1 MAYVSGEASSIYDVI
16 EKLDE
21 MLVKVGWTQHM
32 VQKVS
37 YNNNDRLM
45 HCIWEG
51 TGDGNDKIFLQA
63 LVDTKTNARMYLD
76 SCAGYDQ
83 YLMLWEQP
91 GSIQQ
96 WLKISHQGEIGLQPA
111 YTTAKDERFVY
122 WIFVDTYRAII
133 VTRMSIVYESMYIGF
148 INPIA
153 SERQYPYPM
162 YIAGNGTSQGGVWPN
177 NTQGS
182 FLFPNGGSG
191 YLRRADGTWRRFDFN
206 TSYNYKTVGTVF
218 PYNAKNEKLIPNYRE
233 DGQVE
238 QNNFLLIP
246 VMLQTNDPID
256 VNGILRGVYWISG
269 TRDLDAE
276 RILTWN
282 NEQYIAFDT
291 KQMRGTNSY
300 FCVKLE

>member
-21 MLVKVGWTQHM
+21 LMVQVGWTQHM

-96 WLKISHQGEIGLQPA
+96 WIKVSHQGEIGLQPA

-122 WIFVDTYRAII
+122 WIFVDTYRVII
-133 VTRMSIVYESMYIGF
+133 VTRMSIVYESMYMGF

-191 YLRRADGTWRRFDFN
+191 YLRRADGTWRKFDFN
-206 TSYNYKTVGTVF
+206 TSYDYNTVGTVF
-218 PYNAKNEKLIPNYRE
+218 PYNAKNERLIPNYRE
-233 DGQVE
+233 DDQVD

-300 FCVKLE
+300 FCVKLG

>member
-1 MAYVSGEASSIYDVI
+1 MAYTSGEASTLYDVF
-16 EKLDE
+16 EALDT
-21 MLVKVGWTQHM
+21 LLLSIGWVQHDT
-32 VQKVS
+32 KYTTGS
-37 YNNNDRLM
+37 THRLCQ
-45 HCIWEG
+45 CIWEG
-51 TGDGNDKIFLQA
+51 KGDGSDRIYVQG
-63 LVDTKTNARMYLD
+63 RMD
-76 SCAGYDQ
+76 DATFKRIAFDGCAGYDEH
-83 YLMLWEQP
+83 LEFWEQP

-96 WLKISHQGEIGLQPA
+96 WLKVEEDITNPKQPVL
-111 YTTAKDERFVY
+111 TTTYNEKFYY
-122 WIFVDTYRAII
+122 WIFADTYRFVI
-133 VTRMSIVYESMYIGF
+133 VCRMSIVYESCYVGF

-191 YLRRADGTWRRFDFN
+191 YLRRADGTWRKFDFN
-206 TSYNYKTVGTVF
+206 TDYGYNTVGTVF
-218 PYNAKNEKLIPNYRE
+218 PYNTKNEKLIPNYRE

-269 TRDLDAE
+269 TRDLDSE

-291 KQMRGTNSY
+291 KQMRSNNSY
-300 FCVKLE
+300 FCIKLE